1 MAQHVNEGL
10 TTCSRQTIVD
20 NVPERPSA
28 LAAIGQAQA
37 LARSA
42 EEELAMSVARA
53 RESGHTWAEIGQVL
67 GTSRQ
72 AAFQRFGRPAD
83 PRTGQPMAPVVPG
96 ARELAGQLFGDLAA
110 GRWAAVCAQFGPAV
124 AARLDPSGLAAA
136 WAQVI
141 GMAGEFERRGEPS
154 AYRAGDYTVVD
165 VPLFF
170 EAGER
175 TGRVSYDQDARVAG
189 LFFLPTERK
198 RYEMPDRTPR
208 TRCRPSRGGWPG
220 CPTISGRRL
229 PSGSRPGCGT
239 RRIGGCSRRRPSAG
253 DMTSTSTGWPTR
265 SGTSPAGPED
275 QGRTAPIGTPGW

>member
-1 MAQHVNEGL
+1 MANGEDPAHCGFCGRDLPQRQGSGRRRHYCDATCRSAARRRRAAIPSGDPATAERVNAGL
-10 TTCSRQTIVD
+10 TPSAGQIIVD

-42 EEELAMSVARA
+42 EEGLAMSVARA
-53 RESGHTWAEIGQVL
+53 RESGHTWAEIGRVL

-83 PRTGQPMAPVVPG
+83 PRTGQPMAPMVPG
-96 ARELAGQLFGDLAA
+96 ARELAGRLFGDLAA

-124 AARLDPSGLAAA
+124 AARLDPAGLAAA

-165 VPLFF
+165 VLLFF

-198 RYEMPDRTPR
+198 ERD
-208 TRCRPSRGGWPG
+208 
-220 CPTISGRRL
+220 
-229 PSGSRPGCGT
+229 
-239 RRIGGCSRRRPSAG
+239 A
-253 DMTSTSTGWPTR
+253 
-265 SGTSPAGPED
+265 
-275 QGRTAPIGTPGW
+275 

>member
-1 MAQHVNEGL
+1 
-10 TTCSRQTIVD
+10 
-20 NVPERPSA
+20 VPERPGA

-42 EEELAMSVARA
+42 EEELAMSVSRA

-83 PRTGQPMAPVVPG
+83 PRTGGPMAPVVPG
-96 ARELAGQLFGDLAA
+96 ARELAGQLFDDLVT
-110 GRWAAVCAQFGPAV
+110 GRWPAVCAQFGAAV

-141 GMAGEFERRGEPS
+141 GMTGEFERRGEPS
-154 AYRAGDYTVVD
+154 VHRAGDYTVVD

-175 TGRVSYDQDARVAG
+175 TGRVSYGQDTSVAG
-189 LFFLPTERK
+189 LFFLPIERNE
-198 RYEMPDRTPR
+198 RN
-208 TRCRPSRGGWPG
+208 
-220 CPTISGRRL
+220 
-229 PSGSRPGCGT
+229 
-239 RRIGGCSRRRPSAG
+239 A
-253 DMTSTSTGWPTR
+253 
-265 SGTSPAGPED
+265 
-275 QGRTAPIGTPGW
+275 

>member
-1 MAQHVNEGL
+1 MANVEEPARCGFCGRDLPQRQGSGRRRHYCDATCRSAARRRRAATSGDPAMAGSVNEWL
-10 TTCSRQTIVD
+10 TTSPRQTIVD
-20 NVPERPSA
+20 NGPERPGA

-72 AAFQRFGRPAD
+72 AAFQRFGRPTD

-96 ARELAGQLFGDLAA
+96 TRELAGQLFGDLAA

-170 EAGER
+170 EAGDR

-189 LFFLPTERK
+189 LFFLPTERN
-198 RYEMPDRTPR
+198 DRN
-208 TRCRPSRGGWPG
+208 
-220 CPTISGRRL
+220 
-229 PSGSRPGCGT
+229 
-239 RRIGGCSRRRPSAG
+239 A
-253 DMTSTSTGWPTR
+253 
-265 SGTSPAGPED
+265 
-275 QGRTAPIGTPGW
+275 

>member
-1 MAQHVNEGL
+1 ML
-10 TTCSRQTIVD
+10 RQ
-20 NVPERPSA
+20 PAA

-42 EEELAMSVARA
+42 EEELAMSVSRA

-96 ARELAGQLFGDLAA
+96 ARELAGQLFGDLVA

-124 AARLDPSGLAAA
+124 AARLDPAGLAAA

-141 GMAGEFERRGEPS
+141 GMAGEFERQGEPS
-154 AYRAGDYTVVD
+154 AARAGDYTVVD

-175 TGRVSYDQDARVAG
+175 TGRVSYDQEARVAG
-189 LFFLPTERK
+189 LFFLPIERNE
-198 RYEMPDRTPR
+198 RN
-208 TRCRPSRGGWPG
+208 
-220 CPTISGRRL
+220 
-229 PSGSRPGCGT
+229 
-239 RRIGGCSRRRPSAG
+239 A
-253 DMTSTSTGWPTR
+253 
-265 SGTSPAGPED
+265 
-275 QGRTAPIGTPGW
+275 

>member
-1 MAQHVNEGL
+1 MANVEAPAVCGFCRRALPQQWGSGRRRQYCDATCRSAARRRRAASPSSDPAAAEHVNEEL
-10 TTCSRQTIVD
+10 TTPPCQAIVD

-42 EEELAMSVARA
+42 EEELAMSVAQA

-96 ARELAGQLFGDLAA
+96 ARELAGQLFGDLVA
-110 GRWAAVCAQFGPAV
+110 GRWAAVRAQFGPAV
-124 AARLDPSGLAAA
+124 AARLGPAGLAAA

-141 GMAGEFERRGEPS
+141 GMAGEFERQGAPS

-175 TGRVSYDQDARVAG
+175 TGRVSYDQDGRVAG

-198 RYEMPDRTPR
+198 ERD
-208 TRCRPSRGGWPG
+208 
-220 CPTISGRRL
+220 
-229 PSGSRPGCGT
+229 
-239 RRIGGCSRRRPSAG
+239 A
-253 DMTSTSTGWPTR
+253 
-265 SGTSPAGPED
+265 
-275 QGRTAPIGTPGW
+275 

>member
-1 MAQHVNEGL
+1 
-10 TTCSRQTIVD
+10 
-20 NVPERPSA
+20 VPERPGA

-37 LARSA
+37 RARSA
-42 EEELAMSVARA
+42 EEELAMSVVQA

-96 ARELAGQLFGDLAA
+96 AVELAGQLFGDLVA

-124 AARLDPSGLAAA
+124 AARLDPDGLAAA

-141 GMAGEFERRGEPS
+141 GMAGEFERRGAPS
-154 AYRAGDYTVVD
+154 AARAGDYTVVD

-189 LFFLPTERK
+189 LFFLP
-198 RYEMPDRTPR
+198 PDRKER
-208 TRCRPSRGGWPG
+208 D
-220 CPTISGRRL
+220 
-229 PSGSRPGCGT
+229 
-239 RRIGGCSRRRPSAG
+239 A
-253 DMTSTSTGWPTR
+253 
-265 SGTSPAGPED
+265 
-275 QGRTAPIGTPGW
+275 